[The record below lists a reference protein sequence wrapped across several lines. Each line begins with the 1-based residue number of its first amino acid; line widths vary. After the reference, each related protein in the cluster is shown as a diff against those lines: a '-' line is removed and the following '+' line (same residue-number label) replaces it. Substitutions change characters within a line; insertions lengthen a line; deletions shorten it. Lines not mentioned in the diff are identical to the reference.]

1 LQYAL
6 LAIGRSRR
14 VIATDDA
21 DRSADIR
28 RSQPAIASRAQI
40 GVIAGSQELCDPQA
54 DIRAATALRIPPDI
68 GKCPVEQ
75 NIALVRFCRRM
86 AARRDPEIGV

>member
-21 DRSADIR
+21 DRSPHIR
-28 RSQPAIASRAQI
+28 RSQPTIAGRMQI
-40 GVIAGSQELCDPQA
+40 GVIAASQEL
-54 DIRAATALRIPPDI
+54 
-68 GKCPVEQ
+68 G
-75 NIALVRFCRRM
+75 N
-86 AARRDPEIGV
+86 